1 VSGAIIRPATAHG
14 YVRVWALDLPCAWAW
29 ERPDGLVFYM
39 PAGVM
44 PMVRGAA
51 ARERT
56 SQDRAGIDR
65 C

>member
-14 YVRVWALDLPCAWAW
+14 YVRVCALDLPCAWAW

-44 PMVRGAA
+44 PHIRSAAVRVP
-51 ARERT
+51 T